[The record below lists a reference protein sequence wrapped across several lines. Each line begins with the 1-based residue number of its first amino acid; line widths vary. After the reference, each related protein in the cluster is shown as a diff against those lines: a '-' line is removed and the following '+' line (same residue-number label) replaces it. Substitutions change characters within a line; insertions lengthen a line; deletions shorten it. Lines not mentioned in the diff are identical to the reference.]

1 MTQNPIKVSILIA
14 NFNNSKYIAETLDS
28 AIAQLSPI
36 DSMPRFNQ
44 WAEII
49 IVDDCSTDD
58 SISVI
63 RSYMS
68 AHQDIPIYL
77 YQNEMNLGC
86 GGTKRRCVELS
97 QGEFFIF
104 LDSDDALLPEAIQSL
119 YYPHAQKKY
128 SIVYASHY
136 FCNENLEVQSI
147 SSFPGKI
154 PANQTNL
161 SSKSG
166 HITHPALCRRAF
178 YDQTEGINPNYRV
191 CEDTD
196 FYCKMEEVAP
206 VYYVG
211 LPLEYYRHHKSNTSW
226 NPASNI
232 QNHYWILQMAETTYR
247 RRRKNGFN
255 NISWC
260 ELQKRRFEYHRFC
273 AKEYWHAGNYI
284 YSIVEGFWA
293 SLLYIFVVPRLFER
307 LMHFIRRKVILPARK
322 NKLKNHT
329 FSIIANDCIGGV
341 MYHDLGEKFR
351 TPTIN
356 LGILESSQ
364 FLTFCEHLDYYLS
377 LPIEPYDNGEPT
389 PFGILR
395 GKYGD
400 VIINMLHYKSFA
412 DGKMKWEE
420 RKQRINR
427 DNIFIVFHLP
437 NPSTSILKRFN
448 TLPYEHKVCYTTM
461 DGLNVIKMPI
471 DYYSNSYYSGK
482 ILDYD
487 RIGLNRQMEV
497 LDYVAFLNGEGVR
510 RRCVLL

>member
-1 MTQNPIKVSILIA
+1 MNQDPIIISILIA
-14 NFNNSKYIAETLDS
+14 NFNNSRYIAETLDS
-28 AIAQLSPI
+28 VVAQISPI
-36 DSMPRFNQ
+36 DDKIRFNQ

-49 IVDDCSTDD
+49 VVDDCSTDD

-68 AHQDIPIYL
+68 AHQDIPIHL
-77 YQNEMNLGC
+77 YQNEVNLGC

-104 LDSDDALLPEAIQSL
+104 LDSDDTLVPEAIKLL
-119 YYPHAQKKY
+119 YNPHMQKKY
-128 SIVYASHY
+128 SIVYATHY

-147 SSFPGKI
+147 SSYPGKI

-161 SSKSG
+161 SSKDG
-166 HITHPALCRRAF
+166 HISSPALCRRA
-178 YDQTEGINPNYRV
+178 YYNQTEGINPSYKV

-206 VYYVG
+206 VYYVD
-211 LPLEYYRHHKSNTSW
+211 LPLLYYRNHKSNTSW
-226 NPASNI
+226 NHASNI
-232 QNHYWILQMAETTYR
+232 LNQYWILQMTETTYR

-255 NISWC
+255 NISWG
-260 ELQKRRFEYHRFC
+260 ELQKRRFESHRFC
-273 AKEYWHAGNYI
+273 AKEYWRAANYA
-284 YSIVEGFWA
+284 SFVGEGFWV
-293 SLLYIFVVPRLFER
+293 SLLCIFAVPRQFER
-307 LMHFIRRKVILPARK
+307 LLHFMRRKIILPVRR

-356 LGILESSQ
+356 LWFPEPNQ

-377 LPIEPYDNGEPT
+377 LPLEPYESGEPN
-389 PFGILR
+389 PVAILR

-400 VIINMLHYKSFA
+400 VIINLLHYKSFVE
-412 DGKMKWEE
+412 GKMKWEE
-420 RKQRINR
+420 RKQRINN
-427 DNIFIVFHLP
+427 DCIFIVFHLP
-437 NPSTSILKRFN
+437 NPSTSILERFN
-448 TLPYEHKVCYTTM
+448 TLPYKHKVCYTTM
-461 DGLNVIKMPI
+461 GGPNVIKMPVN
-471 DYYSNSYYSGK
+471 YYTESYYSGK

-497 LDYVAFLNGEGVR
+497 LDYVAFLNGEGIR
-510 RRCVLL
+510 RRCVIL

>member
-1 MTQNPIKVSILIA
+1 MTQTPIKISILIA
-14 NFNNSKYIAETLDS
+14 NYNNSKYIVETLDS

-36 DSMPRFNQ
+36 DNMPRFNQ
-44 WAEII
+44 WAEIV

-58 SISVI
+58 SLSVI

-68 AHQDIPIYL
+68 AHPDIPIHL
-77 YQNEMNLGC
+77 YQNEKNLGC

-104 LDSDDALLPEAIQSL
+104 LDSDDALLPEAIKSL
-119 YYPHAQKKY
+119 YYSHTQKKY
-128 SIVYASHY
+128 SIVYATHY
-136 FCNENLEVQSI
+136 LCNENLEVQSI
-147 SSFPGKI
+147 SSYPGKI

-255 NISWC
+255 NISWY

-273 AKEYWHAGNYI
+273 AKEYWRAANYA
-284 YSIVEGFWA
+284 YFVVEGFWA
-293 SLLYIFVVPRLFER
+293 SLLYIFAVPRLFER
-307 LMHFIRRKVILPARK
+307 LMHFIRRKIILPVRK

-356 LGILESSQ
+356 LWFPEPNQ

-377 LPIEPYDNGEPT
+377 LPLEPYESGEPT

-437 NPSTSILKRFN
+437 NPSTSILKRFD

-497 LDYVAFLNGEGVR
+497 LDYVAFLNGEGISKR
-510 RRCVLL
+510 WVLL

>member
-1 MTQNPIKVSILIA
+1 MNQDPIIISILIA
-14 NFNNSKYIAETLDS
+14 NFNNSRYIAETLDS
-28 AIAQLSPI
+28 VVAQISPI
-36 DSMPRFNQ
+36 DDKIRFNQ

-49 IVDDCSTDD
+49 VVDDCSTDD

-68 AHQDIPIYL
+68 AHQDIPIHL
-77 YQNEMNLGC
+77 YQNEVNLGC

-104 LDSDDALLPEAIQSL
+104 LDSDDTLVPEAIKLL
-119 YYPHAQKKY
+119 YNPHMQKKY
-128 SIVYASHY
+128 SIVYATHY

-147 SSFPGKI
+147 SSYPGKI

-161 SSKSG
+161 SSKDG
-166 HITHPALCRRAF
+166 HISSPALCRRA
-178 YDQTEGINPNYRV
+178 YYNQTEGINPSYKV

-206 VYYVG
+206 VYYVD
-211 LPLEYYRHHKSNTSW
+211 LPLLYYRNHKSNTSW
-226 NPASNI
+226 NHASNI
-232 QNHYWILQMAETTYR
+232 LNQYWILQMTETTYR

-255 NISWC
+255 NISWG
-260 ELQKRRFEYHRFC
+260 ELQKRRFESHRFC
-273 AKEYWHAGNYI
+273 AKEYWRAANYA
-284 YSIVEGFWA
+284 SFVGEGFWV
-293 SLLYIFVVPRLFER
+293 SLLCIFAVPRQFER
-307 LMHFIRRKVILPARK
+307 LLHFMRRKIILPVRR

-356 LGILESSQ
+356 LWFPEPNQ

-377 LPIEPYDNGEPT
+377 LPLEPYESGEPN
-389 PFGILR
+389 PVAILR

-400 VIINMLHYKSFA
+400 VIINLLHYKSFVE
-412 DGKMKWEE
+412 GKMKWEE
-420 RKQRINR
+420 RKQRINN
-427 DNIFIVFHLP
+427 DCIFIVFHLP
-437 NPSTSILKRFN
+437 NPSTSIFERFN
-448 TLPYEHKVCYTTM
+448 TLPYKHKVCYTTM
-461 DGLNVIKMPI
+461 GGPNVIKMPVN
-471 DYYSNSYYSGK
+471 YYTESYYSGK

-497 LDYVAFLNGEGVR
+497 LDYVAFLNGEGIR
-510 RRCVLL
+510 RRCVIL